1 MVDRQMADVLE
12 PNKKKKKEPGSP
24 CSVGWSDDARRNQR
38 IPLVPF
44 AMGSLE
50 WPPSHAAGPCV
61 PLARGTPSTVPV
73 WDQRPIQSLRFFFSL
88 RYEE

>member
-12 PNKKKKKEPGSP
+12 PNKKKKKEPRSP

-61 PLARGTPSTVPV
+61 PLARGTSVV
-73 WDQRPIQSLRFFFSL
+73 SVSARLLLSSINHRL
-88 RYEE
+88 